1 MDEKKEM
8 TIEESFAAL
17 DDMVKKLESDKI
29 SLEES
34 FRLYEEG
41 MKLVKDGGYFATC
54 SCSHFM
60 TRELFEKMLREAAR
74 EAHVRLR
81 QIEARTQGPDHPIL
95 WTAAESSYLK
105 FYIFQIIKN

>member
-1 MDEKKEM
+1 MDEKKKM

-41 MKLVKDGGYFATC
+41 MKLVKDVSG
-54 SCSHFM
+54 
-60 TRELFEKMLREAAR
+60 RIELVEKKM
-74 EAHVRLR
+74 
-81 QIEARTQGPDHPIL
+81 
-95 WTAAESSYLK
+95 
-105 FYIFQIIKN
+105 QIIAGNGETEDFE

>member
-41 MKLVKDGGYFATC
+41 MKLVKDV
-54 SCSHFM
+54 SD
-60 TRELFEKMLREAAR
+60 RIELVEKKM
-74 EAHVRLR
+74 
-81 QIEARTQGPDHPIL
+81 
-95 WTAAESSYLK
+95 
-105 FYIFQIIKN
+105 QIIAGNGETEDFE

>member
-17 DDMVKKLESDKI
+17 DEMVKKLESDKI

-41 MKLVKDGGYFATC
+41 MKLVKDVSG
-54 SCSHFM
+54 
-60 TRELFEKMLREAAR
+60 RIELVEKKM
-74 EAHVRLR
+74 
-81 QIEARTQGPDHPIL
+81 
-95 WTAAESSYLK
+95 
-105 FYIFQIIKN
+105 QIIAGNGETEDFE

>member
-34 FRLYEEG
+34 FRLHEEA
-41 MKLVKDGGYFATC
+41 MKLEKHMSGRIEHVKK
-54 SCSHFM
+54 
-60 TRELFEKMLREAAR
+60 KM
-74 EAHVRLR
+74 
-81 QIEARTQGPDHPIL
+81 
-95 WTAAESSYLK
+95 
-105 FYIFQIIKN
+105 QIIAGNGETEDFE

>member
-8 TIEESFAAL
+8 TSEESVAAL

-41 MKLVKDGGYFATC
+41 MKLVKDVSG
-54 SCSHFM
+54 
-60 TRELFEKMLREAAR
+60 RIELVEKKM
-74 EAHVRLR
+74 
-81 QIEARTQGPDHPIL
+81 
-95 WTAAESSYLK
+95 
-105 FYIFQIIKN
+105 QIIAGNGETEDFE

>member
-41 MKLVKDGGYFATC
+41 MKLVKDVSG
-54 SCSHFM
+54 
-60 TRELFEKMLREAAR
+60 RIELVKKKM
-74 EAHVRLR
+74 
-81 QIEARTQGPDHPIL
+81 
-95 WTAAESSYLK
+95 
-105 FYIFQIIKN
+105 QIIAGNGETEDFE

>member
-41 MKLVKDGGYFATC
+41 MKLVRDVSGRIELVEKKMKLIGEDGGTDD
-54 SCSHFM
+54 
-60 TRELFEKMLREAAR
+60 FE
-74 EAHVRLR
+74 
-81 QIEARTQGPDHPIL
+81 
-95 WTAAESSYLK
+95 
-105 FYIFQIIKN
+105 

>member
-41 MKLVKDGGYFATC
+41 MKLVKDVSG
-54 SCSHFM
+54 
-60 TRELFEKMLREAAR
+60 RIELVEKKM
-74 EAHVRLR
+74 
-81 QIEARTQGPDHPIL
+81 
-95 WTAAESSYLK
+95 
-105 FYIFQIIKN
+105 QIITGNGETEDFE

>member
-17 DDMVKKLESDKI
+17 DDMVKKLERDKI

-41 MKLVKDGGYFATC
+41 MKLVKDVSG
-54 SCSHFM
+54 
-60 TRELFEKMLREAAR
+60 RIELVEKKM
-74 EAHVRLR
+74 
-81 QIEARTQGPDHPIL
+81 
-95 WTAAESSYLK
+95 
-105 FYIFQIIKN
+105 QIIAGNGETEDFE

>member
-41 MKLVKDGGYFATC
+41 MKLVKDVSG
-54 SCSHFM
+54 
-60 TRELFEKMLREAAR
+60 RIELVEKKM
-74 EAHVRLR
+74 
-81 QIEARTQGPDHPIL
+81 
-95 WTAAESSYLK
+95 
-105 FYIFQIIKN
+105 QIIAGNGETEDFE

>member
-17 DDMVKKLESDKI
+17 DDMVKKLESDKT

-41 MKLVKDGGYFATC
+41 MKLVKDVSG
-54 SCSHFM
+54 
-60 TRELFEKMLREAAR
+60 RIELVEKKM
-74 EAHVRLR
+74 
-81 QIEARTQGPDHPIL
+81 
-95 WTAAESSYLK
+95 
-105 FYIFQIIKN
+105 QIIAGNGETEDFE